1 MDGFEKRR
9 EQKKESIRRAALDL
23 FQAHGFRKV
32 SVSEIARRAGVSQ
45 VTIYNYF
52 GNKEALVNDVIRWF
66 IGILVERYLAVM
78 TSDRPF
84 AGKLEEIVFDKSEIA
99 AQFHGELLT
108 TFIRTNPDL
117 QGWVEKMMGEKI
129 KPAVEDFFRTGI
141 REGFIDA
148 SLSTGT
154 IMTYFEII
162 RRGFYGS
169 PELVDRVGRDPVLMK
184 ELIRLITYG
193 LNG

>member
-1 MDGFEKRR
+1 VG
-9 EQKKESIRRAALDL
+9 
-23 FQAHGFRKV
+23 
-32 SVSEIARRAGVSQ
+32 EIARQAGVSQ

-52 GNKEALVNDVIRWF
+52 GSKEALVEDVIRWF
-66 IGILVERYLAVM
+66 IGGLVEHYLSVM

-84 AGKLEEIVFDKSEIA
+84 AEKLEEIVFDKSQIA

-108 TFIRTNPDL
+108 TFIRANPGM
-117 QGWVEKMMGEKI
+117 QTWVEHLMGEKI
-129 KPAVEDFFRTGI
+129 TPAVEDFFRAGI
-141 REGFIDA
+141 REGYIDA
-148 SLSTGT
+148 SLSPQT

-169 PELVDRVGRDPVLMK
+169 PEMVERVGADPALMK
-184 ELIRLITYG
+184 ELIRLMTYG